1 MIRRPPGSTRPYTL
15 FPYTTLFRSPDRF
28 LHFRRD
34 RHILSA
40 KQRGDPFRGPAPL
53 AWQVDIGQ
61 RLEGE
66 RLAVRFRRTQGVMRA
81 AHREHRG
88 TRGVALV
95 DDIDLSLGVTS
106 ELERDQAQ
114 ENRLARAGRPRRSQE
129 RSVGEGWRG
138 KCQYA
143 WGQSS

>member
-1 MIRRPPGSTRPYTL
+1 MRISDWSSDVCSSDL
-15 FPYTTLFRSPDRF
+15 
-28 LHFRRD
+28 D

-81 AHREHRG
+81 AHRENRG

-95 DDIDLSLGVTS
+95 EDIDLSMGVTS
-106 ELERDQAQ
+106 ELERDKAQ
-114 ENRLARAGRPRRSQE
+114 ENRLGGACRSHHHPMTD
-129 RSVGEGWRG
+129 
-138 KCQYA
+138 
-143 WGQSS
+143 

>member
-1 MIRRPPGSTRPYTL
+1 M
-15 FPYTTLFRSPDRF
+15 
-28 LHFRRD
+28 
-34 RHILSA
+34 LSA

-95 DDIDLSLGVTS
+95 EDIDLSLGVTS
-106 ELERDQAQ
+106 EMERDQAQ
-114 ENRLARAGRPRRSQE
+114 ENRLYAAGRTHRPEDTRPNSHHITP
-129 RSVGEGWRG
+129 
-138 KCQYA
+138 KHY
-143 WGQSS
+143 

>member
-88 TRGVALV
+88 TRGVALEIGRAHV
-95 DDIDLSLGVTS
+95 LTPVTNAHLVCRLL
-106 ELERDQAQ
+106 LEKKKQ
-114 ENRLARAGRPRRSQE
+114 NKHKKRRQ
-129 RSVGEGWRG
+129 
-138 KCQYA
+138 
-143 WGQSS
+143 

>member
-1 MIRRPPGSTRPYTL
+1 M
-15 FPYTTLFRSPDRF
+15 
-28 LHFRRD
+28 
-34 RHILSA
+34 LSA

-81 AHREHRG
+81 ANREHRG

-95 DDIDLSLGVTS
+95 EAIDLSMGVTT
-106 ELERDQAQ
+106 ELERNKAP
-114 ENRLARAGRPRRSQE
+114 EHRIPGAVRSPVHHMAEIVVMGRKPAGGRDGGFREDRKIL
-129 RSVGEGWRG
+129 VEGQG
-138 KCQYA
+138 
-143 WGQSS
+143 